1 MSNNEHKKKR
11 MEKLKINR
19 DQENYKKKRAEH
31 RRLSRKK
38 PNDLMTPSKKEQHK
52 VKWKLEQRLQRQRK
66 KECQIILTHSC
77 CH

>member
-11 MEKLKINR
+11 MEKLKINS

-38 PNDLMTPSKKEQHK
+38 PNDL
-52 VKWKLEQRLQRQRK
+52 

-77 CH
+77 CHQPCIQI

>member
-11 MEKLKINR
+11 MEKLKINS
-19 DQENYKKKRAEH
+19 DQEKYKKKRAEH

-38 PNDLMTPSKKEQHK
+38 PNDL
-52 VKWKLEQRLQRQRK
+52 

>member
-1 MSNNEHKKKR
+1 MSIKRKEWKNLKLTEIKKTTRKK
-11 MEKLKINR
+11 ELNIE
-19 DQENYKKKRAEH
+19 DFQE
-31 RRLSRKK
+31 KK
-38 PNDLMTPSKKEQHK
+38 PNDLMTPSQKEQHK